1 MNLDPQKS
9 AYIVIPVHNRKEIT
23 LKCLQHLKQCGD
35 LQQYQTIVIDDGS
48 TDGTAEAI
56 DRLYPEVTILTG
68 DGNLWWTGAIA
79 LGMKYAIKQQEEYII
94 WLNDDCL
101 PAQGTLDTLLEFLQT
116 HPNSIAGAACYL
128 GDTNTLVENGCV
140 GRTRLSA
147 SPNTVVSVE
156 TLAGYCTAFPVSVCA
171 AIGLPNAKCF
181 PHYKGDV
188 MYILKAVRSG
198 FKPHIVGNAKVF
210 IQDIEQPTHNFT
222 QYLEQRFKGHTPIKS
237 VFFAKKSRYYLP
249 TELFYYIKK
258 YNFIKGVPVFILKF
272 IGWLLQYIKFELTVV
287 LRLN

>member
-1 MNLDPQKS
+1 MNLTPKKS
-9 AYIVIPVHNRKEIT
+9 ASIIIPVHNRKEIT

-35 LQQYQTIVIDDGS
+35 LQQYHTIVIDDGS

-56 DRLYPEVTILTG
+56 NQFYPEVTILTG

-79 LGMKYAIKQQEEYII
+79 LGMKYAMEQQAEYII

-101 PAQGTLDTLLEFLQT
+101 PAQGTLSTLLQFLKT
-116 HPNSIAGAACYL
+116 HPNAIAGAACYL
-128 GDTNTLVENGCV
+128 GDTDILVENGSV
-140 GRTRLSA
+140 GRTRFSA

-156 TLAGYCTAFPVSVCA
+156 TLAGYCTALPISVCSC
-171 AIGLPNAKCF
+171 IGLPNEKRF

-188 MYILKAVRSG
+188 MYILKATRSG

-222 QYLEQRFKGHTPIKS
+222 QYLKQRFKGHIPIKL

-249 TELFYYIKK
+249 TELFYYISK
-258 YNFIKGVPVFILKF
+258 YNFIKGVPIFLIKF
-272 IGWLLQYIKFELTVV
+272 IGWFIQYLRLELNAV
-287 LRLN
+287 LRVN